1 MVENDR
7 TEYKE
12 KLTAALEKEA
22 VAFLNA
28 HGGTIYVGVDKKG
41 NPVGVDKCDALQL
54 EIKDRLITGIRPSVM
69 GLFDIACE
77 RLNGLDVIKVTVSE
91 GKEQP
96 YYIRANGMSE
106 RGCFIRIGSSAHPMT
121 QEQIDSIY
129 YRRTHTSLRN
139 IPSPNQLLAFTQLH
153 IYYAGKKLTLNDS
166 FADNLQLKTDNGRYN
181 MTAYL
186 CADDNGMPM
195 LFAKYAGTDRDV
207 LTENKNFGYCSLIKA
222 TERILDKFSV
232 ENRIYARVTA
242 TKREERPMV
251 DPQALREA
259 LINAILHNDYSYSN
273 PPKFEMFSDRIEIT
287 STGGLPWGMTR
298 EDFFNGKS
306 CPRNP
311 ELMRIFQDLELVER
325 LGSGVRRILNAY
337 APDVFEISD
346 TFFRVT
352 FRYNKPFDEAGDKT
366 GEGDREKTTQKILE
380 AIEADPQITRQEL
393 AKIVGISESGVK
405 WQLKKLKDEGKL
417 DRLGSL
423 KGGKWVVK

>member
-1 MVENDR
+1 MLENER

-28 HGGTIYVGVDKKG
+28 HGGTIYIGIDKNG
-41 NPVGVDKCDALQL
+41 NPIGVDKCDKLQL

-77 RLNGLDVIKVTVSE
+77 SLNGCDVIRITLAA

-139 IPSPNQLLAFTQLH
+139 MSSPNQNLDFTQLH

-166 FADNLQLKTDNGRYN
+166 FADNLQLKTDDGRYN

-186 CADDNGMPM
+186 CADDNGMPI

-222 TERILDKFSV
+222 TEQVLDKFSV

-259 LINAILHNDYSYSN
+259 VINAILHNDYSYNN

-287 STGGLPWGMTR
+287 STGGLPWGMTK

-311 ELMRIFQDLELVER
+311 ELMRIFQDMELVER

-352 FRYNKPFDEAGDKT
+352 FRYKQAFDEPVQKT
-366 GEGDREKTTQKILE
+366 TQKTTQKILD
-380 AIEADPQITRQEL
+380 AIRKNPQISRQEL
-393 AKIVGISESGVK
+393 AEIVGISESGIK
-405 WQLKKLKDEGKL
+405 WQLKKMKDEGIIE
-417 DRLGSL
+417 RVGSL

>member
-1 MVENDR
+1 
-7 TEYKE
+7 
-12 KLTAALEKEA
+12 
-22 VAFLNA
+22 
-28 HGGTIYVGVDKKG
+28 
-41 NPVGVDKCDALQL
+41 
-54 EIKDRLITGIRPSVM
+54 M

-77 RLNGLDVIKVTVSE
+77 RMNGRDVVRITVAA
-91 GKEQP
+91 GKEPP

-106 RGCFIRIGSSAHPMT
+106 RGCFIRIGSSAQPMT

-139 IPSPNQLLAFTQLH
+139 IPSPNQHLAFTQLH
-153 IYYAGKKLTLNDS
+153 IYYAGKNLTLNDS
-166 FADNLQLKTDNGRYN
+166 FADNLQLKTDDGRYN

-186 CADDNGMPM
+186 CADDNGMPI

-222 TERILDKFSV
+222 TEQVLDKFSV

-259 LINAILHNDYSYSN
+259 VINAILHNDYSYNN

-287 STGGLPWGMTR
+287 STGGLPWGMTK

-311 ELMRIFQDLELVER
+311 ELMRIFQDMELVER

-352 FRYNKPFDEAGDKT
+352 FRYNKPFAEADDKA
-366 GEGDREKTTQKILE
+366 GEKNREKTAQKTTQKTTQKILE
-380 AIEADPQITRQEL
+380 AIEADPQITRHEL
-393 AKIVGISESGVK
+393 AKVTGISESGIK
-405 WQLKKLKDEGKL
+405 WQLKKLKDEGII
-417 DRLGSL
+417 DRIGSL
-423 KGGKWVVK
+423 KGGKWVINEILKREKNNGI